1 MFPSAITSCN
11 YVTYRDTSMG
21 CILKRYAAHL
31 LKTHTRVLFSLRPSK
46 PLFPPFYVFLYLQEL
61 FFNNESL
68 SRRAAGEK
76 TRKYC
81 SLVHFFR
88 SQKSKSRQNHLATI
102 FPNHNKKNK
111 KKTFDWGSIFRL
123 RQSIYCKCL
132 YLHCWNA
139 INTLKGFSFLQ
150 PNKNTGGLS
159 LVGIVQ
165 SFVISAVPPLICNS
179 FAPSGRCVRPI
190 VLVELCMQKATP
202 TESFMSW

>member
-1 MFPSAITSCN
+1 MFPFAITSCN

-31 LKTHTRVLFSLRPSK
+31 LKTHKRSIFITTFQTSFP
-46 PLFPPFYVFLYLQEL
+46 PLFMYFFTCRNYFSTMKVCLAGLQVKWLENIVLQCISLEATNQKADKTTWPLY
-61 FFNNESL
+61 SPI
-68 SRRAAGEK
+68 RTKK
-76 TRKYC
+76 T
-81 SLVHFFR
+81 
-88 SQKSKSRQNHLATI
+88 
-102 FPNHNKKNK
+102 
-111 KKTFDWGSIFRL
+111 TFDWGSIFGL

-132 YLHCWNA
+132 CLHCWNA

-202 TESFMSW
+202 TESFVSW